1 MKHKTLEEL
10 VAHCGFEKLSDD
22 LWSASGDHIEELID
36 SVQRLTIL
44 NIISS
49 LAVVH
54 DAIAGDGQKVVIKED
69 DLLSRYKIKT
79 GMQ

>member
-1 MKHKTLEEL
+1 LL
-10 VAHCGFEKLSDD
+10 
-22 LWSASGDHIEELID
+22 D
-36 SVQRLTIL
+36 SIQRLTIL

-54 DAIAGDGQKVVIKED
+54 DAIAGDGQKVVIKDD
-69 DLLSRYKIKT
+69 DLLSKYKIKT